1 MATPKKRAPARR
13 RPRKAKAGTVF
24 FLYDEPKK
32 EWLAWAPK
40 IAVPAEK

>member
-1 MATPKKRAPARR
+1 
-13 RPRKAKAGTVF
+13 VF

-40 IAVPAEK
+40 IPILPEK